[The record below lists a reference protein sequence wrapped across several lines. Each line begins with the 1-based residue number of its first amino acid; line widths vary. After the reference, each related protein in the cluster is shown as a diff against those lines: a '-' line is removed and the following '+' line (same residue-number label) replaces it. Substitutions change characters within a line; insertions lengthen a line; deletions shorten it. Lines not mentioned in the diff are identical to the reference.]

1 VGTPRP
7 TGAGDL
13 FGRAGVIRCFTARVA
28 ASGERREDR
37 RGISQL
43 TVARSTDGVS
53 NWVLDPAPLHG
64 PWNPAGGHV
73 HGPCGPTG
81 VYAITQQS
89 SSYPDWLLP
98 DLRNGPFR
106 NGPRWPGARG
116 LV

>member
-1 VGTPRP
+1 MNSVLNPGATLLGEGTV
-7 TGAGDL
+7 L
-13 FGRAGVIRCFTARVA
+13 VCRV
-28 ASGERREDR
+28 EDR
-37 RGISQL
+37 RGISGL

-73 HGPCGPTG
+73 HGPRGPTG

-98 DLRNGPFR
+98 DLRNGPFW
-106 NGPRWPGARG
+106 NGPRWPGPGVGFRRWN
-116 LV
+116 LRIRR